1 MTITEDRRPAAGGG
15 ADGGL
20 TIELSPYADEVSR
33 ALVRRHGR
41 VVFSCLVT
49 RQPPVWLV
57 TECRPQ
63 RRGGEPAA
71 LLLAVCDYLS
81 ADLGADHIVTIS
93 PAFWTE
99 ELAAAG
105 AALLQRIIPMWLPLD
120 PDLLRMHSRP
130 TPAGWRVTPLDP
142 AVDDPATLAGLSTDQ
157 DRDGDLRVWRETFAG
172 DCGPIIPTATVRIED
187 GPTLRAA
194 IAITE
199 YLGEPLVSHLVAA
212 AAERG
217 TGLGRAVLLAGLSG
231 LCGSGYLDCRL
242 NVVEDNWT
250 AHRLYRSVGF
260 VQSGP
265 TLQACHLDRTGADG
279 GR

>member
-20 TIELSPYADEVSR
+20 TIELSPYAEEVSR

-41 VVFSCLVT
+41 AVFSCLVT

-187 GPTLRAA
+187 G
-194 IAITE
+194 
-199 YLGEPLVSHLVAA
+199 
-212 AAERG
+212 
-217 TGLGRAVLLAGLSG
+217 LGRAVLLAGLSG